1 MKFRVIIASI
11 LLSSLGGFFSCKN
24 SGPKDKPNPEVLE
37 YSKALSSA
45 DSCWTKM
52 IASDD
57 NKFHNMMRLTDELLL
72 IDGCDSQAVQL
83 AKIEIEKA
91 QSLRYSR
98 ERMGEK
104 GAIDRHD
111 SLTDLTL
118 ASLRKEVARNP
129 NAVSFQIVNQLV
141 SEINQADDSVLFFRK
156 EYDHQIDKLN
166 QLLKAKKKE
175 ITQGIPSVDS
185 IESFPVFRLNP

>member
-1 MKFRVIIASI
+1 MKFRVIIV
-11 LLSSLGGFFSCKN
+11 SSLFLLFAGFYSCKN
-24 SGPKDKPNPEVLE
+24 SGSKDKPNPEVLE
-37 YSKALSSA
+37 YSKALTSA
-45 DSCWTKM
+45 DSCWMKM

-57 NKFHNMMRLTDELLL
+57 NKFHNMMRLTEELLL

-83 AKIEIEKA
+83 VKIEIEKA
-91 QSLRYSR
+91 QNLRYSR
-98 ERMGEK
+98 ERIGEK

-111 SLTDLTL
+111 SLTDQSL

-141 SEINQADDSVLFFRK
+141 SEITQADDSVLFFRK

-166 QLLKAKKKE
+166 QLLKSKKKE
-175 ITQGIPSVDS
+175 IAQGIPSVDS